1 MLWFLLSASMGISCG
16 NGTWTSHLGICHF
29 CHSITLDICRHS
41 IIFGQIC
48 HHLFTWKQMPPP
60 FGICQHQGTLYS
72 RHSLFFSK
80 SLRFWRYLELECL
93 WWFFLWKLVFLSC
106 FGSEGP
112 RVLFGICPRRYWLD
126 HWNLKE
132 SESEFIEYHVINQ
145 IACYLQHGDVNDR
158 KRMNTKNNVTLN
170 SHPIH
175 PTFWSAAL
183 RLIIIIVQWWWHAS
197 VGTESNA
204 NYHGYSTP
212 LGQRGGLRAY
222 TGCSECIISEW

>member
-1 MLWFLLSASMGISCG
+1 METNATTFWHLPTPRCLAFASLTLLLQIIEILTVSRIRVPLVIFSVEIS
-16 NGTWTSHLGICHF
+16 
-29 CHSITLDICRHS
+29 
-41 IIFGQIC
+41 
-48 HHLFTWKQMPPP
+48 
-60 FGICQHQGTLYS
+60 
-72 RHSLFFSK
+72 
-80 SLRFWRYLELECL
+80 
-93 WWFFLWKLVFLSC
+93 FLSC

-112 RVLFGICPRRYWLD
+112 RVLFGICPRKYWLD

-170 SHPIH
+170 SSAIHSHPIH

-212 LGQRGGLRAY
+212 LGQRGGCVHIQGVANV
-222 TGCSECIISEW
+222 

>member
-1 MLWFLLSASMGISCG
+1 
-16 NGTWTSHLGICHF
+16 
-29 CHSITLDICRHS
+29 
-41 IIFGQIC
+41 
-48 HHLFTWKQMPPP
+48 MPPT
-60 FGICQHQGTLYS
+60 FGICQHPGTWHL

-80 SLRFWRYLELECL
+80 SMRFWRYLEFECL

-106 FGSEGP
+106 FGTEGP
-112 RVLFGICPRRYWLD
+112 FESSAMALFCHVSFLEFVHADIDYMIIGT
-126 HWNLKE
+126 KE
-132 SESEFIEYHVINQ
+132 SESEFKEYHVINQ

-158 KRMNTKNNVTLN
+158 KRMNMKNNVTLN
-170 SHPIH
+170 SSAIHSHPIH

-212 LGQRGGLRAY
+212 LGQRVGLREC